1 MAPPGCTVIRASQ
14 PRGAVRR
21 RSRQA
26 GWSLVDLL
34 LSSLFIALLAA
45 ILHSTSIAAMH
56 AVRVRE
62 VADDLDEN
70 ARIALEIMAR
80 DIRDCGYGLATATD
94 RGLRDATPTRIR
106 VARDLDLDGE
116 TASAGERVSYALFGS
131 SRQLRRQAGD
141 AAPQPMVDN
150 LVAEQELFRFFDGDG
165 NEISGAAAGG
175 DLDER
180 QRATVRWIEITLSLD
195 APHPIPGELPITAEH
210 RVRVS
215 LRNGQ
220 SWSSP

>member
-1 MAPPGCTVIRASQ
+1 MIRASQ
-14 PRGAVRR
+14 SHDAVRR
-21 RSRQA
+21 RRHRRQA

-94 RGLRDATPTRIR
+94 GGLRDATPTRIR
-106 VARDLDLDGE
+106 VARDLDLDSE
-116 TASAGERVSYALFGS
+116 TASSGERVSYALAAS
-131 SRQLRRQAGD
+131 ARQLRRQAGD

-165 NEISGAAAGG
+165 NEISGTAAGG

-195 APHPIPGELPITAEH
+195 APHPIPGEPPIAAEH

-215 LRNGQ
+215 LRNTQ
-220 SWSSP
+220 SWSRS